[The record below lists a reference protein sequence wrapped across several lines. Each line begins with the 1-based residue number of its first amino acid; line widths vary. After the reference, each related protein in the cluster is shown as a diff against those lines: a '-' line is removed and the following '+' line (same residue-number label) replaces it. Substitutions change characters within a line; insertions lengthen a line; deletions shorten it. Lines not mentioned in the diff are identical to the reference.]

1 MVYEETRAD
10 ASWWGIVKSRA
21 AACWWRLLL
30 LALVPVVAEWALRFI
45 GSAVEAPLAITLV
58 LPILVG
64 AAVSALVWAPKLEL
78 LSGRR
83 GLLGRAGAGVA
94 LLAVALLVPRARHLV
109 IMTSFLFP
117 ESTRNSAASALL
129 LPPGGMVL
137 DLAALLG
144 AIALTLLPTAVL
156 MEGAGVR
163 RAWAVLRG
171 DWRTV
176 LRVIAITL
184 IPAVVSSFVLS
195 MAMSSFYSGF
205 SYLYMITMQLTQ
217 PLVNVLMDAV
227 TAVLLYATWQC
238 AVAVRNANGARQTS
252 M

>member
-1 MVYEETRAD
+1 MVYEETRTD

-83 GLLGRAGAGVA
+83 GLLGTAGSGVA
-94 LLAVALLVPRARHLV
+94 LLAVALLVPRARYLAITV
-109 IMTSFLFP
+109 ILLLP
-117 ESTRNSAASALL
+117 ESVRNNTSTLI

-184 IPAVVSSFVLS
+184 IPAVVSSFALS
-195 MAMSSFYSGF
+195 MAMSSFDSGF
-205 SYLYMITMQLTQ
+205 SYLYVITMQLSQ

-238 AVAVRNANGARQTS
+238 AVAVRNANGATRS
-252 M
+252 GM